1 MHERRRS
8 ARVRS
13 YLGGRISYGNGCCVT
28 ECLLRNYSA
37 GGALLDLSS
46 TEAMPSD
53 FALQVAAK
61 DAEVQAHM
69 VWRTEQR
76 MGIAFSAPG
85 AVVLPFALARRLR
98 ALEETNEALRQR
110 LGEGGESA

>member
-37 GGALLDLSS
+37 SGAMLDLSS
-46 TEAMPSD
+46 TESMPSD

-61 DAEVQAHM
+61 DAQVQARM
-69 VWRTEQR
+69 VWCTERR
-76 MGIAFSAPG
+76 MGIAFSAAG
-85 AVVLPFALARRLR
+85 GVVLPFALARRLR
-98 ALEETNEALRQR
+98 ALEETNAALRQR
-110 LGEGGESA
+110 LGEGAEPA